1 MNAAIL
7 RGRRS
12 RDQSRRR
19 DWTADVAHGS
29 ARHARTRAAQF
40 SSVVVVAVF
49 FSVSASVF
57 VFCFVFLSKVKKFR
71 VRSDNFIAIDR
82 RLTVVVTDCPVK

>member
-1 MNAAIL
+1 VTSPGDAI
-7 RGRRS
+7 GRP
-12 RDQSRRR
+12 
-19 DWTADVAHGS
+19 TLLTE
-29 ARHARTRAAQF
+29 ARATHARSRAAQF
-40 SSVVVVAVF
+40 SSVVVAVF

>member
-19 DWTADVAHGS
+19 DWTSDVAHGS

-40 SSVVVVAVF
+40 SSVVVAVF

>member
-19 DWTADVAHGS
+19 DWTSDVAHGS

-40 SSVVVVAVF
+40 SSVVVAVF

-57 VFCFVFLSKVKKFR
+57 VFCFVSLSKVKKFR